1 MNTITGLKSS
11 EVLKMRKAGK
21 CNKQEKNSSKSYGK
35 ILFENIFTVFNV
47 VNAVLAVLLFISGS
61 IKNCLFII
69 VVISNTLIGIIQEIR
84 AKKTVDK
91 LTIINTGRINVIRNG
106 KPQSVPVHELVLGDV
121 ISIGRGEQIPNDCKI
136 VKNYVYPLYTI

>member
-69 VVISNTLIGIIQEIR
+69 FFDCFSLI
-84 AKKTVDK
+84 V
-91 LTIINTGRINVIRNG
+91 TIC
-106 KPQSVPVHELVLGDV
+106 E
-121 ISIGRGEQIPNDCKI
+121 
-136 VKNYVYPLYTI
+136 Y